1 MTIKSKITTATLVIF
16 IVGSAFLMLY
26 TNFSLHR
33 LQKKTNK
40 REVTILANLTF
51 KALRQMMNTG
61 NPQFIKNMEKALQST
76 EGIDSLDV
84 YKSQKVLKLFGLKQ
98 APIRDQNVIEVMRT
112 KKQIIKETFKNDVRY
127 IDIYK
132 PLIADSSCMACHTN
146 AKPGDVL
153 GVVYIAKNMK
163 GSDRVISSTLTHYL
177 IVLSIGTILIIVIV
191 AYFTNSTLIRPL
203 NILIEK
209 VKDLAEGEGDLT
221 KKIEIDKND
230 EIGTIS
236 RYFNKFIEKTQTMIR
251 EIKSSTKNLEDH
263 SFRLADVSEEMS
275 KALQEAV
282 ENTQKVA
289 NSVEGLVSSIDTVA
303 SSSEHVSSLTN
314 EVSSINQ
321 EILNEMDEKVNRMQK
336 NAQLAKEAMEQINT
350 VGESSKEIGQ
360 IVGVINEIADQTNLL
375 ALNAA
380 IEAARAG
387 EAGRGFAVVA
397 DEVRKLAE
405 KTQRAT
411 EEIRSTISKIQRD
424 TEIAVRKTGEANKA
438 ILEESEQTMKEK
450 EQIEQVILKTNDVI
464 SEINAVSSSTEE
476 LASLAGEINLQ
487 MQEIESIT
495 KHNAQVVENVSRA
508 ANELKDLSNSLYT
521 LVSRFKVN

>member
-1 MTIKSKITTATLVIF
+1 MTIKSKIIVATLVIF
-16 IVGSAFLMLY
+16 ITGSAFLMLY
-26 TNFSLHR
+26 TNFSLHK

-51 KALRQMMNTG
+51 KALREMMNTG
-61 NPQFIKNMEKALQST
+61 NPQFINNMEKALKST
-76 EGIDSLDV
+76 EGIDALNV

-98 APIRDQNVIEVMRT
+98 APINDKSVIEAMKT
-112 KKQIIKETFKNDVRY
+112 KKQIIKESFKNNIRY

-132 PLIADSSCMACHTN
+132 PLIADRSCIACHTN
-146 AKPGDVL
+146 AKVGDVL
-153 GVVYIAKNMK
+153 GVVYIAKNMV
-163 GSDRVISSTLTHYL
+163 GSDRVISSTLTRYL
-177 IVLSIGTILIIVIV
+177 IVLSIGTLLIILIVT
-191 AYFTNSTLIRPL
+191 YFTNSTLIHPL
-203 NILIEK
+203 NALIEK

-221 KKIEIDKND
+221 KKIEINKKD
-230 EIGTIS
+230 EIGIIS
-236 RYFNKFIEKTQTMIR
+236 KYFNKFIEKTRNMIK

-289 NSVEGLVSSIDTVA
+289 NSVEDLVNSIDTVA
-303 SSSEHVSSLTN
+303 NSSEHVSNLTN

-321 EILNEMDEKVNRMQK
+321 EILNEMDEKVKRMQK

-411 EEIRSTISKIQRD
+411 EEIREMITKIQND
-424 TEIAVRKTGEANKA
+424 TKAAVEKTSKA
-438 ILEESEQTMKEK
+438 SEMILEEEK
-450 EQIEQVILKTNDVI
+450 IAEEDKRNVEEVVEKTNRVI
-464 SEINAVSSSTEE
+464 EEINSTSAATEE
-476 LASLAGEINLQ
+476 LSSTFSEMDMQIKDIAKAAEENL
-487 MQEIESIT
+487 
-495 KHNAQVVENVSRA
+495 KAVEAVSKA
-508 ANELKDLSNSLYT
+508 AEELNNLSTTVDT
-521 LVSRFKVN
+521 LVNKFKV